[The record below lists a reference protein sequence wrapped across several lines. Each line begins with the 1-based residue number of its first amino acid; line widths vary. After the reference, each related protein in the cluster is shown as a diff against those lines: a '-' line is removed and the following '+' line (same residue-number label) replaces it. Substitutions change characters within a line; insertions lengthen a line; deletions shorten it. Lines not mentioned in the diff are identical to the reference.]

1 MTAKLAD
8 KEQVKI
14 ADDGLARL
22 DGIPIFRKVER
33 GGIIYV
39 QFQDRD
45 RMRSQCRGTNFV
57 EIPFVVLY
65 AIMCQQEQGNNGK

>member
-1 MTAKLAD
+1 MTPKIAD
-8 KEQVKI
+8 KTEVKI

-22 DGIPIFRKVER
+22 DGIPIFRKIER
-33 GGIIYV
+33 DGIIYV

-45 RMRSQCRGTNFV
+45 RMRSQCRGSNFV

-65 AIMCQQEQGNNGK
+65 AIMCANGESDG